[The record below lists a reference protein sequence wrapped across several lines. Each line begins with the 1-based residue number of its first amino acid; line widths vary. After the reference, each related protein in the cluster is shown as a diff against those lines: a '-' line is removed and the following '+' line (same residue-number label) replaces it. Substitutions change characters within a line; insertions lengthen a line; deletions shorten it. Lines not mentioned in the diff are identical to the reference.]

1 MKTKIKK
8 PASSPEADHI
18 RVLTFHQRRFVVGLT
33 WQTIRAQ
40 RNPMK
45 EIRRVGKEQGLD
57 LVAVRQSDSIQA
69 GFAPRTRLRL
79 RGAYSLTVALASL
92 LEGCCIAVVALGEYP
107 QGNAQFTLMGKTERG
122 GIHPYSDRIYAAD
135 DLPQRIIDLKDEL
148 RGSKGNMEIPV
159 HGDPAFP
166 WVTTPLDLANL
177 LAPANLSKTF
187 KLRPLTWGMT
197 RGQLVATGV
206 AVALAL
212 VALMVYWHI
221 EGEREAAARQASLK
235 EIARQAELNRQA
247 RYKAALEGLRHPWTD
262 QPSVTHFIEHCQRG
276 LDRIPISIEGWITTV
291 VVCTDSGISVQ
302 SVRRTNSAATTA
314 KYVQSVKTL
323 FGVTAVFNFQNSGLT
338 SFSLLQKLPPEGD
351 DPMVPVGERLMNFI
365 SLFQALNIDLSV
377 SAVSVKKAEKNKQGE
392 EMPQQDWQAYTF
404 SAETVIPPQQIFTGA
419 GYTGIR
425 LSSIT
430 IVLNSSDG
438 SFRYKISGS
447 LYGKP

>member
-1 MKTKIKK
+1 MKKKIRK
-8 PASSPEADHI
+8 PASASEAEHI
-18 RVLTFHQRRFVVGLT
+18 HVMTFHHRRFVVGLT

-92 LEGCCIAVVALGEYP
+92 LEGCCIAVVALGEDSK
-107 QGNAQFTLMGKTERG
+107 GKEQFTLMGKTKRG
-122 GIHPYSDRIYAAD
+122 GIHPYSDRIYSTEE
-135 DLPQRIIDLKDEL
+135 LQQRIIDLKDQL

-159 HGDPAFP
+159 HGDPAFS
-166 WVTTPLDLANL
+166 WATTPLDLGVL
-177 LAPANLSKTF
+177 LAPSNLSKNF

-197 RGQLVATGV
+197 RGQLIATGV
-206 AVALAL
+206 AVAVAL
-212 VALMVYWHI
+212 VALMVYWHL
-221 EGEREAAARQASLK
+221 EGERETAARQASLR
-235 EIARQAELNRQA
+235 EMARQAELNRQA
-247 RYKAALEGLRHPWTD
+247 RYKAALDGLRHPWTD
-262 QPSVTHFIEHCQRG
+262 QPSVGSFIEHCYGG
-276 LDRIPISIEGWITTV
+276 LDRLPDSIEGWITTEA
-291 VVCTDSGISVQ
+291 VCTNSNFSVQ

-314 KYVQSVKTL
+314 KYVQAVKAL
-323 FGVTAVFNFQNSGLT
+323 FGVTAVFNFQNTSLT
-338 SFSLLQKLPPEGD
+338 SFSLPQTLPPEGD
-351 DPMVPVGERLMNFI
+351 DPMIPVGERLMNFI
-365 SLFQALNIDLSV
+365 SLFQALNIDLSI
-377 SAVSVKKAEKNKQGE
+377 SAVPVKKVEKNKLGE
-392 EMPQQDWQAYTF
+392 EMPQQDWQAYNF
-404 SAETVIPPQQIFTGA
+404 SAETSISPQHIFTGT

-430 IVLNSSDG
+430 IVHNSSDG

>member
-1 MKTKIKK
+1 MKTKIRK
-8 PASSPEADHI
+8 PASASEADHI
-18 RVLTFHQRRFVVGLT
+18 HVLTFHQRRFVVGLT

-69 GFAPRTRLRL
+69 GFAPKTRLRL
-79 RGAYSLTVALASL
+79 RGAYSLSVALASL
-92 LEGCCIAVVALGEYP
+92 LEGCCIAVVALGKDS
-107 QGNAQFTLMGKTERG
+107 QGNAQFTMMGKTERG
-122 GIHPYSDRIYAAD
+122 GIHPFSDRIYSEV
-135 DLPQRIIDLKDEL
+135 DLQQYIIDLKDQL

-159 HGDPAFP
+159 HGDPAFS
-166 WVTTPLDLANL
+166 WVTTPLDLGVL
-177 LAPANLSKTF
+177 LAPSNLSKNF

-206 AVALAL
+206 AVVLAII
-212 VALMVYWHI
+212 ALMVYLHF
-221 EGEREAAARQASLK
+221 ENEREAAARQASLK

-262 QPSVTHFIEHCQRG
+262 QPSVTTFISHCREG
-276 LDRIPISIEGWITTV
+276 LDRVPISIKGWISTV
-291 VVCTDSGISVQ
+291 VVCTPSDISVQ
-302 SVRRTNSAATTA
+302 SVRRTNSATTTA
-314 KYVQSVKTL
+314 QYVQAVKTL
-323 FGVTAVFNFQNSGLT
+323 FGVTAVFNFQNSSLT
-338 SFSLLQKLPPEGD
+338 SFSLPQTLSPEGD

-377 SAVSVKKAEKNKQGE
+377 SAVPIKKAEKNKQGE
-392 EMPQQDWQAYTF
+392 EMPQQDWLTYTF
-404 SAETVIPPQQIFTGA
+404 SAETDIPPQQIFTGNS
-419 GYTGIR
+419 YTGIR

-430 IVLNSSDG
+430 LAVNSADG
-438 SFRYKISGS
+438 SLRYKISGS